1 MPARC
6 TVVNLLIWHMY
17 LKNRIFSFW
26 INTPFCDM
34 ESGGFTMA
42 ERMGIKTKQAG
53 RLETTG
59 L

>member
-1 MPARC
+1 
-6 TVVNLLIWHMY
+6 MY